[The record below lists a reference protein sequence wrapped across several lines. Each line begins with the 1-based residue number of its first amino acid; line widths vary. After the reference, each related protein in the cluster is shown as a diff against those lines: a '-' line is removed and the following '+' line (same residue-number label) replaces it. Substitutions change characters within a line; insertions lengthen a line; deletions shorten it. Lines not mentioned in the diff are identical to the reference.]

1 MPMQYHF
8 AALSSN
14 VGLHIRRYPNPSSST
29 APKCHANPHFQ
40 SASLATRKHHSN
52 AIRVLFTDHKA
63 AKATTPP
70 TTAPIRAGTLLTPAK
85 ARLAVGAAALTA
97 LLPGAIVDC
106 PAPITVVCIDVTVAS
121 VTVLSVDVISLP
133 VLLLEAPTTPGGMM
147 MVLMDTMVDVI
158 VATTLGEVKEVSV
171 KIGVTVIVV
180 MEDTTGIRG
189 ETVTVVR
196 VPVGELVVRLARGT
210 PVVADAVTTGG
221 RIG

>member
-1 MPMQYHF
+1 
-8 AALSSN
+8 L
-14 VGLHIRRYPNPSSST
+14 
-29 APKCHANPHFQ
+29 
-40 SASLATRKHHSN
+40 
-52 AIRVLFTDHKA
+52 TDYKA
-63 AKATTPP
+63 AKATTIP
-70 TTAPIRAGTLLTPAK
+70 TTAPTTVGTLSTAAK

-121 VTVLSVDVISLP
+121 VTVLSVDVITLP
-133 VLLLEAPTTPGGMM
+133 VLLLKAPTTPGGMI

-158 VATTLGEVKEVSV
+158 VATTLGDVKSVSV

-180 MEDTTGIRG
+180 MGFMEIILLLIGILVVATIEKVLLPAKEDTTGIKG

-196 VPVGELVVRLARGT
+196 VPVGELVIGLASGT